1 MATFFFFLSF
11 NDHTIHVP
19 YLLINGVAKKK
30 EKKSLTLL
38 TLDAG
43 NSMGGPDNFSNDGFL
58 GFRLLPIQM
67 LNKNLTP
74 FSNYFQS
81 LLENSS
87 SFHYHYGIT
96 PLEDGNKKI
105 KKSFLELPA
114 VVLKKALMFWVS
126 PSHGLFRNTILFSI
140 RQLFF
145 SSIDGHRSLL

>member
-1 MATFFFFLSF
+1 VKIQITFQAMSTFV
-11 NDHTIHVP
+11 NV
-19 YLLINGVAKKK
+19 YLLRFALHHLDAVEIFQTVNGDSLDYCCKK
-30 EKKSLTLL
+30 KKSLTLL

-58 GFRLLPIQM
+58 GFRLLPIQL

-96 PLEDGNKKI
+96 PLEDGNKI
-105 KKSFLELPA
+105 F
-114 VVLKKALMFWVS
+114 
-126 PSHGLFRNTILFSI
+126 
-140 RQLFF
+140 
-145 SSIDGHRSLL
+145 

>member
-1 MATFFFFLSF
+1 MITQYTCHTCLSM
-11 NDHTIHVP
+11 V
-19 YLLINGVAKKK
+19 LQKKR
-30 EKKSLTLL
+30 KKSLTLL

-43 NSMGGPDNFSNDGFL
+43 NSMGGPDNFFNDGFL
-58 GFRLLPIQM
+58 GFRPFPIQM

-105 KKSFLELPA
+105 KKSFLDLPA

-145 SSIDGHRSLL
+145 SSIDGHRSSF